1 MFCHDLCVWEWNFK
15 FESLLNDLPHVSQV
29 CGFSPVWTRTWFRKF
44 PFWWNP
50 FPHISHWKSFSVL
63 WIFIWVFSVED
74 LLNALLQ
81 NWHLCGLSAVWMI
94 LCLHNVLD
102 KRNPLPHMLQTKG
115 LVFVWSG
122 MRKCM
127 VSVYFVLNTLWH
139 CKHWYFGSIP
149 RSSIPDKLPI
159 VEVDSVG
166 LGTLSFLPEKLI
178 IGVSSLKVLLA
189 SLSSSNWAAASKVS
203 ILLGQSSLGL

>member
-1 MFCHDLCVWEWNFK
+1 M
-15 FESLLNDLPHVSQV
+15 
-29 CGFSPVWTRTWFRKF
+29 
-44 PFWWNP
+44 
-50 FPHISHWKSFSVL
+50 
-63 WIFIWVFSVED
+63 WVFNVED
-74 LLNALLQ
+74 LLNAFLQ

-102 KRNPLPHMLQTKG
+102 KRNPLPHMLHTKG

-122 MRKCM
+122 IRKCM

-149 RSSIPDKLPI
+149 RLSISDKLPI

-178 IGVSSLKVLLA
+178 TFELLNNQPLPGVSNLKVLLA

-203 ILLGQSSLGL
+203 MLLDQSSLGLWGCDTLCVAGSSEDFREYTWSAKNVFSFGGWPGIKSYLIR